1 VPEIPPQ
8 DDPITSRPMSLLV
21 LISAFIL
28 LLTVAWSLYSEFF
41 GLRPW
46 RSYQDQFREVYSTYL
61 QKQIGQRK
69 AQEQA
74 FYATPQ
80 YEKLKADIQT
90 SMTAA
95 APMDR
100 QIQAQI
106 DILDAQRA
114 AITDAFQTSRGKVGA
129 VTYDLEQ
136 TPEKDKSGRESELK
150 DLNEAKAETYT
161 VNWPDANGVSSRK
174 MTADELGNTF
184 TGIMSARAALV
195 AQRGDVDKP
204 AKDSQNDLDEY
215 VKENLPGL
223 GSADLA
229 GLLQSVQGLDIRL
242 RQINVNPPGTQIN
255 YIGGVGLVDRCQSCH
270 VATDPL
276 VVPAVM
282 TVTKAD
288 LGLAK
293 SNDAPFASHPD
304 PELLKD
310 HALEKFGCSPCHGG
324 NGRALDSVEKGH
336 GRYEHWLWPL
346 YYPANYDAGC
356 QQCHASD
363 SITEHAPVL
372 NTAKQLYREKG
383 CIGCHKFQG
392 FDNQD
397 ELLTANRQKIVQ
409 LEDDQKA
416 DRLEVPRLNKL
427 GDSATSNDIANRYYQ
442 DALNL
447 TVTASNMDAQ
457 EEQLENRSH
466 DLQQEIKKVGPDLK
480 EVRFK
485 IHKEWIPNWLEHTHE
500 WRPTT
505 KMPQFRLQ
513 SDEVQAIA
521 AFIWQSGLTSPEL
534 PKQAPGNAEHGKQ
547 LVESRGCL
555 ACHSIGEGT
564 AAIGGTFAANLSRVG
579 EKDNYDYLV
588 RWVHNPRERS
598 RPYDPFEKK
607 DLGPDDY
614 AKHNLPF
621 VFDEQHSRSPDNGH
635 ELVVMQPT
643 VMPSLR
649 LSEEDSRD
657 VASYLITLKH
667 PDARFDN
674 ADFMDDPKL
683 KAKGKTLVQFYGC
696 AGCHEISGM
705 EDEGR
710 IGTEL
715 TNEGSKPIERLD
727 FALLTEDAKEGS
739 AQPDGN
745 KGRVWYD
752 LKGFFENKL
761 TNPAVFDTGKYKP
774 NPQDRL
780 RMPKP
785 NVNATDIDALTTM
798 LLGST
803 DPTLPPDYMYK
814 PADERAAIQQ
824 GWWIVTKY
832 NCMGCHQI
840 DIGQRSVL
848 MDLPMYQGQDKIGL
862 PPVLTSEGARVNPEW
877 LKGFLNNPA
886 LSTTDT
892 NRDGVRS
899 YLQVRMPTF
908 FLSDDEIRSLVLFF
922 GAISHQAQPF
932 IQQQLP
938 PLTTAEV
945 GMARQL
951 FTSTAAPC
959 LKCHA
964 TGDPAHDKDATAPN
978 FLLAKER
985 LRPAWTER
993 WITNPQLIIPGTA
1006 MPSGLFNK
1014 VGDRWVFSGPVPASF
1029 NGYTGDHASLLVR
1042 YMFQLTPDEQRALLG
1057 RTTASNSGGKTQ
1069 SPQAKSYTQAGR
1081 RVAEH
1086 APGL

>member
-46 RSYQDQFREVYSTYL
+46 RSYQDEFRGVYSSYL
-61 QKQIGQRK
+61 QKQIAQRK
-69 AQEQA
+69 SQEQG
-74 FYATPQ
+74 FYANPTYQ
-80 YEKLKADIQT
+80 KMKADIQAKIA
-90 SMTAA
+90 AA

-100 QIQAQI
+100 QLQTQI
-106 DILDAQRA
+106 DLFDAQRA
-114 AITDAFQTSRGKVGA
+114 AITDGFQTSRGKVGA
-129 VTYDLEQ
+129 ITYDLEQ
-136 TPEKDKSGRESELK
+136 TPESDKSGKAAELK
-150 DLNEAKAETYT
+150 ELNEAKAETYN
-161 VNWPDANGVSSRK
+161 VDWPTANGATTTRK
-174 MTADELGNTF
+174 MTADELASTF
-184 TGIMSARAALV
+184 TSIMAQRAAVV
-195 AQRGDVDKP
+195 AQRGEVDKP
-204 AKDSQNDLDEY
+204 AKVAQTALDEY

-223 GSADLA
+223 GSSDLA
-229 GLLQSVQGLDIRL
+229 GLLTSIQGMDVKL

-270 VATDPL
+270 VGTDPL
-276 VVPAVM
+276 VVPVVM

-288 LGLAK
+288 LGMAK
-293 SNDAPFASHPD
+293 SMDAPFSSHPD
-304 PELLKD
+304 PDLLKF
-310 HALEKFGCSPCHGG
+310 HPLEKFGCSPCHGG
-324 NGRALDSVEKGH
+324 NGRALDSEEKAH

-346 YYPANYDAGC
+346 YYPANYNAGC

-363 SITEHAPVL
+363 AITEHAPVL
-372 NTAKQLYREKG
+372 NRAKELYREKG

-397 ELLTANRQKIVQ
+397 ELLVANRQQITQ
-409 LEDDQKA
+409 LESDMKA
-416 DRLEVPRLNKL
+416 NQLDIPRLNKL
-427 GDSATSNDIANRYYQ
+427 GDTATNNDVANRYYQ
-442 DALNL
+442 QALNL
-447 TVTASNMDAQ
+447 TVTVSGMQAQ
-457 EEQLENRSH
+457 EEQFENRSH
-466 DLQQEIKKVGPDLK
+466 DLLQEIKKVGPDLK
-480 EVRFK
+480 EVRMK
-485 IHKEWIPNWLEHTHE
+485 IHKEWIPYWLLHTHE
-500 WRPTT
+500 FRPTT

-513 SDEVQAIA
+513 PDEVQAIA
-521 AFIWQSGLTSPEL
+521 AFIWQSGITDPPL
-534 PKQAPGNAEHGKQ
+534 PKQMPGDAAHGKV
-547 LVESRGCL
+547 LLESRGCL
-555 ACHSIGEGT
+555 ACHSVGEGT
-564 AAIGGTFAANLSRVG
+564 NLIGGTFAANLSRVG

-588 RWVHNPRERS
+588 RWVHNPRERT
-598 RPYDPFEKK
+598 RPYSPFEHR

-614 AKHNLPF
+614 AKHNQPF
-621 VFDEQHSRSPDNGH
+621 VFDLDHSRSPDDGH
-635 ELVVMQPT
+635 ELVVQQPT

-649 LSEEDSRD
+649 LSIEDSRD
-657 VASYLITLKH
+657 IASYLITLKH
-667 PDARFDN
+667 SDAHYDA
-674 ADFMDDPKL
+674 ADFMDDPNL

-696 AGCHEISGM
+696 AGCHEISGL

-727 FALLTEDAKEGS
+727 FALLTEDAKLGVL
-739 AQPDGN
+739 PDG
-745 KGRVWYD
+745 KKSPRGSWYD

-785 NVNATDIDALTTM
+785 NVNATEIDGLTTM

-814 PADERAAIQQ
+814 PSDERASAQK

-877 LKGFLNNPA
+877 LKDFLANPA

-908 FLSDDEIRSLVLFF
+908 SFSDDEVRSLVLFF
-922 GAISHQAQPF
+922 EAMSHQAQPF
-932 IQQQLP
+932 IPQKIE

-945 GMARQL
+945 GMARDL

-964 TGDPAHDKDATAPN
+964 TGDAGHDKNATAPN

-993 WITNPQLIIPGTA
+993 WITNPQLIAPGTA
-1006 MPSGLFNK
+1006 MPSGLFRK
-1014 VGDRWVFSGPVPASF
+1014 DDDRWVFSGPVPASF
-1029 NGYTGDHASLLVR
+1029 NAYHGDHADLLVR
-1042 YMFQLTPDEQRALLG
+1042 YMFQLTPEEQRALLG
-1057 RTTASNSGGKTQ
+1057 RTAASNRGGGKHDAQ
-1069 SPQAKSYTQAGR
+1069 NGS
-1081 RVAEH
+1081 AEH
-1086 APGL
+1086 SPGL